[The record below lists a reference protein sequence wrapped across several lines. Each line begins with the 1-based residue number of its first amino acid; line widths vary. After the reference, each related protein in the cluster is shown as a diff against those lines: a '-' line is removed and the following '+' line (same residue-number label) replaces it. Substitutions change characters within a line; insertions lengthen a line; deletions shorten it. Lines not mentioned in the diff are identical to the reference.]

1 MGNHKFSVVS
11 YTMFTTHL
19 SHSNMHTTMDHVVAC
34 SYNHNYSLLEKKFFA
49 FFRNLTLQL

>member
-19 SHSNMHTTMDHVVAC
+19 FHSNMHTTMDHVVAC
-34 SYNHNYSLLEKKFFA
+34 SYNHNCSLLEKKFFCS
-49 FFRNLTLQL
+49 FFGI